1 MDVLLQGNRQVWE
14 NPDFML
20 SEHLDE
26 AAATVFFTRAI
37 GNNGFPDRVVI
48 DKSGANLAGLEN
60 MNCLL
65 ILNGWFGLILLKN
78 SSLIG
83 RLFSDSIALLIGRIG
98 DDGTEAGSTGGAV
111 L

>member
-1 MDVLLQGNRQVWE
+1 MLHIDRYFLHLQHVVFQQNR
-14 NPDFML
+14 
-20 SEHLDE
+20 
-26 AAATVFFTRAI
+26 
-37 GNNGFPDRVVI
+37 
-48 DKSGANLAGLEN
+48 
-60 MNCLL
+60 
-65 ILNGWFGLILLKN
+65 LILLKN

>member
-1 MDVLLQGNRQVWE
+1 MAGFCLWPGAQNRAYAETSVLKAPAAE
-14 NPDFML
+14 KTL
-20 SEHLDE
+20 SQY
-26 AAATVFFTRAI
+26 
-37 GNNGFPDRVVI
+37 
-48 DKSGANLAGLEN
+48 
-60 MNCLL
+60 
-65 ILNGWFGLILLKN
+65 GLILLKN